1 MDKGADQKG
10 AGMID
15 IVLLQR
21 MKRLAE
27 TDKNMQDFL
36 EKAEVYY
43 YLTTKEPPIKNP
55 TEDQFKAMNE
65 LYGL

>member
-1 MDKGADQKG
+1 
-10 AGMID
+10 MID

-27 TDKNMQDFL
+27 TDSNMRDFL

-43 YLTTKEPPIKNP
+43 YLTTNEPPIKNP
-55 TEDQFKAMNE
+55 TEEQYRAMNE
-65 LYGL
+65 RYGL